1 MSPRFRVVLYL
12 AIGGLPAT
20 IAALGAGHF
29 AWQWLA
35 GMVLAASFVPVALF
49 GATIGTWPVRRR
61 LGGPIH
67 GDSLLHM
74 VGGRALYA
82 GSHSESGRRV
92 DWKRGDVS
100 GRGGRACGAG
110 VGIEIDAPLG
120 LDRGTSTGG
129 RHDRDGCDLR
139 NCIRD

>member
-49 GATIGTWPVRRR
+49 GPQSARGQFGVVLAVLFTLTDFCTWTEAVLFMPGVI
-61 LGGPIH
+61 LNPAGALNGNE
-67 GDSLLHM
+67 SLYIVVTSVHTTP
-74 VGGRALYA
+74 
-82 GSHSESGRRV
+82 
-92 DWKRGDVS
+92 
-100 GRGGRACGAG
+100 AC
-110 VGIEIDAPLG
+110 
-120 LDRGTSTGG
+120 
-129 RHDRDGCDLR
+129 
-139 NCIRD
+139 